1 MMELIINHK
10 LDIKS
15 NMEQLAVKIK
25 NDIAEK
31 YDIVVTEDS
40 VTESKKL
47 MAEINKEKDAFKK
60 TYKAF
65 KDKVLEPLS
74 PLDLKAKE
82 IEKYYDEA
90 RTAVDQQVKKFELK
104 KLEQAKEVCINYL
117 TEQAEVRGVS
127 FQAVNINDLFTQLGS
142 VSATGNISAKAK
154 GEIDNRIQK
163 VENEILKA
171 KLEAEEKAKRDREI
185 VEKARLEAEERARQ
199 REAEILAKAEIEK
212 QEALIKAEREKAEAV
227 ERAKE
232 EAIKEKVEEKLKEK
246 GIEVKEDPAPVEK
259 TEDGKTVYRIAFV
272 FEVKAKA
279 GADVNIVAD
288 KVKNMMLSEQ
298 GLKSLKDYGVVK

>member
-1 MMELIINHK
+1 MQLIINHN
-10 LDIKS
+10 LDINS
-15 NMEQLAVKIK
+15 NMEQLAIKIK

-47 MAEINKEKDAFKK
+47 MAEINKEKTAFKT
-60 TYKAF
+60 TYKSF
-65 KDKVLEPLS
+65 KEKVFEPFEPL
-74 PLDLKAKE
+74 DKKAKE
-82 IEKYYDEA
+82 IESYFDEA
-90 RTAVDQQVKKFELK
+90 RTAVEQQVKKFEAK
-104 KLEQAKEVCINYL
+104 KLVQAKSVCIAYL
-117 TEQAEVRGVS
+117 LEQCELR
-127 FQAVNINDLFTQLGS
+127 NIDFTAIVIADLSNNLGS
-142 VSATGNISAKAK
+142 VTASGKISAKAK

-185 VEKARLEAEERARQ
+185 AERARIEAEERARQ
-199 REAEILAKAEIEK
+199 REVELLAKAEREK
-212 QEALIKAEREKAEAV
+212 QEALIKAEREKAEAI